1 MYKNFIAKKKKYLLF
16 ALSVIANMFFCCIN
30 TINTNATGD
39 RKVYIRVGLGSAI
52 PASEI
57 QTDDDGGNKVGYML
71 SDKLRSSFAGSLAF
85 GYQFNSKIALEAEF
99 SDLGKLRQKVQN
111 TTTEFRETTQTN
123 RLVYVN
129 DLATIDKFHVQPK
142 LFMANIRYTPYNAKL
157 APYIV
162 AGLGL
167 ANIKSSDYITS
178 RVSTPSD
185 YYRTKGATK
194 RNLAYSVGGGLS
206 LSLDDNLKLD
216 WQYKFAGLGS
226 FHNRSTTIYWSE
238 GKQEIKDHILR
249 SRLNVHTLSVG
260 MSYGISPV
268 MRVHK
273 HDKWDNTKN
282 QTRVRKDYSRNRR
295 PIHTPPV
302 FYGVSP
308 VMQVH
313 KHKKL
318 NNSRNQTK
326 VRKNYSGKSSK
337 RGLRYHL

>member
-30 TINTNATGD
+30 TINTNATSD

-99 SDLGKLRQKVQN
+99 SDLG
-111 TTTEFRETTQTN
+111 
-123 RLVYVN
+123 
-129 DLATIDKFHVQPK
+129 KFHVQPK